1 MDTTLHETAILANV
15 SSLRSTLAAALERA
29 TEAEAIMQDGHTNQA
44 IGAAIGIETLIE
56 DAAALYRAAIALHR
70 SRHKSGKAGAA

>member
-1 MDTTLHETAILANV
+1 MDTTIRKTAILANL
-15 SSLRSTLAAALERA
+15 SALRLTLAAALERA
-29 TEAEAIMQDGHTNQA
+29 TEAETAMQGGNANQA

-70 SRHKSGKAGAA
+70 SRPKSGKAGAA

>member
-1 MDTTLHETAILANV
+1 MDTTMHETAILANL
-15 SSLRSTLAAALERA
+15 SALRLTLTAALERA

-56 DAAALYRAAIALHR
+56 DAAALYRAAIALHCSR
-70 SRHKSGKAGAA
+70 SKSGKAGAA